1 MLQNYLACGNPED
14 AIDFYGLNAYEWCG
28 DATYQT
34 SGYEFLQQNASDY
47 NIPIFFS
54 ETGCNTPM
62 PRTFG
67 DQSAILGSEMDG
79 TWSGAIIYEWIQEAN
94 GYGLVSYGPSAAA
107 TATATNVVAGF
118 TRGGSPTPIS
128 PDWQNLSQQWAT
140 LNPTGVQEA
149 AYTPSLSPPAC
160 PAYTSGA
167 WLVNPDTP
175 LPTVGQAVVQSSG
188 DSSSATTGSSGSSG
202 ATSTGKSSSGAS
214 STRASG
220 SGSSSGS
227 AAASSGTSSG
237 AAAASS
243 GGAARAV
250 GFASGEMPWVVMGAV
265 TVLCSSLGIFL
276 L

>member
-1 MLQNYLACGNPED
+1 
-14 AIDFYGLNAYEWCG
+14 
-28 DATYQT
+28 
-34 SGYEFLQQNASDY
+34 
-47 NIPIFFS
+47 
-54 ETGCNTPM
+54 
-62 PRTFG
+62 
-67 DQSAILGSEMDG
+67 
-79 TWSGAIIYEWIQEAN
+79 
-94 GYGLVSYGPSAAA
+94 
-107 TATATNVVAGF
+107 
-118 TRGGSPTPIS
+118 
-128 PDWQNLSQQWAT
+128 
-140 LNPTGVQEA
+140 VQEA

-250 GFASGEMPWVVMGAV
+250 GFASGEMPWVIMGAV